1 MYRWNKKLRKKKK
14 KKKSQ
19 YSGPTEWHGEEEA
32 VG

>member
-19 YSGPTEWHGEEEA
+19 YSGTTEWHGEEEA

>member
-14 KKKSQ
+14 KSQ
-19 YSGPTEWHGEEEA
+19 YSGTTEWHGEEEA

>member
-14 KKKSQ
+14 KKSQ
-19 YSGPTEWHGEEEA
+19 YSGTTEWHGEEEA